1 MRKQMISILLCFAM
15 VLGFLPTAAFATE
28 PDTTPESGAIIY
40 VDAVNGD
47 DSNENVGSSWETA
60 YKTLSAAVAN
70 AESGSTIMLSA
81 AKYTLYS
88 ISSEGLTK
96 GKDLT
101 FIGQGTGDDG
111 TGWNIGA
118 EVPDPANF
126 GTEYNGDYSFDGAGT
141 VTFKNMTLQSG
152 NADYLGFIRADNT
165 VVENCIINGK
175 TFYWGY
181 TSATFKNTTFNC
193 PSGDYALWTYSS
205 PTMTFDRC
213 TFNSSGK
220 VINVYN
226 EGGTPDV
233 TIDFKNCTVNSN
245 NPDSKDSKSV
255 LNINDRLVNSFTINI
270 SGTNIINGIKA
281 DGIAKTEGSH
291 KEYDKNQVDVTCSKL
306 FEFNTKYDNPSKN
319 QYANSGKTVVSIDG
333 KIVWQNGRMVSHD
346 YTDGE
351 HDNAFS
357 EKWGAWTAGQ
367 DGKLHRTGKRV
378 CDYCGY
384 SEDITDEKDFELDV
398 SRSKTATD
406 LDNEYHST
414 VTLSLPS
421 AEEPLSSDIVFVM
434 DTSDCVGEVMGQVA
448 GLVQQL
454 KDAQASS
461 NADIKV
467 GVVAFK
473 GSALPMFGGKLVS
486 VTEAEKTLT
495 EMIQE
500 VNTANNKEDVVLKY
514 LNADE
519 DFIYKG
525 SNLHAG
531 LMTAKQLLAS
541 DQTVLDSRKY
551 VVAVTDG
558 MTYYWNDEQDNVY
571 GIYSQSTT
579 NGLDYPTLLFYAWCE
594 GNNVPKSSYTLPTDF
609 VGWDTYLANA
619 KAMQEADDGYYD
631 VDIRTA
637 KALLNA
643 ADYGAV
649 RFSTVNA
656 LNEKSIAY
664 ISADEKTSH
673 AHGIDRS
680 VLACLD
686 TYQEMIDAGYQC
698 YTLNAK
704 YGTDTFPGLFTSK
717 LNEMADKTAVDFN
730 SIQNEILYAVGAGS
744 TVEDKIGDGFSLD
757 VNSFK
762 LTVGGAEMPGTFDA
776 STNTWSFGIN
786 DNGYA
791 RFTVAYDE
799 STKTFVWTIN
809 ENVSN
814 FAPVQLSYT
823 IKLDSPATAAG
834 TYEEPTNE
842 YATLVPKDSAGNVG
856 KELSFPV
863 PIVSYTI
870 SGGGSSGGGGSSTYY
885 YFAIE
890 KVDAQDSHTLNGA
903 KFGLYLDSKQIAT
916 ATSNRSGI
924 ATFRVDESAY
934 RKITAE
940 SELYYQELAAPDGYI
955 MSGDKVGIE
964 KSDLTTSQTNAEL
977 NAETVRNYRNT
988 APADLN
994 SSDHVAYVHGYPDGT
1009 VKPNHQITRAEVAMM
1024 LYRLLADTRM
1034 AEIQTTFNSFS
1045 DVSPDEWYNEAV
1057 STMTNGKY
1065 IAGYP
1070 DGTFGGNKSITRA
1083 EFVTMLV
1090 RFIGVQDEACSFSD
1104 VSKAHWAYDYIATA
1118 TQAGWIAGYSDGSF
1132 KPEQAITRA
1141 EAMTIINRVL
1151 NRGVDKN
1158 SELLNFKVWPDNT
1171 ISDWFYY
1178 EVIEAT
1184 NEHEYTGSRPS
1195 EQWTS
1200 LVIH

>member
-28 PDTTPESGAIIY
+28 PDTTPKSGAIIY
-40 VDAVNGD
+40 VDAVNGN
-47 DSNENVGSSWETA
+47 DSSENVGSSWDTA
-60 YKTLSAAVAN
+60 YQTLSTAVAR

-81 AKYTLYS
+81 AKYTLYSNS

-118 EVPDPANF
+118 KVPDPANF

-165 VVENCIINGK
+165 VVENCTINGK

-220 VINVYN
+220 VINVYTDYGAGKQDITVN
-226 EGGTPDV
+226 
-233 TIDFKNCTVNSN
+233 FKDCTVNNTGSSLK
-245 NPDSKDSKSV
+245 PV
-255 LNINDRLVNSFTINI
+255 LNINDSNMGSYKYILNI
-270 SGTNIINGIKA
+270 SGNNKVSGVDVDNDTCSRLFGYGGKAATNNKGNTVVNINDVTVWENGVRA
-281 DGIAKTEGSH
+281 VAHDCADFNTGSYDDGI
-291 KEYDKNQVDVTCSKL
+291 
-306 FEFNTKYDNPSKN
+306 NTNET
-319 QYANSGKTVVSIDG
+319 Q
-333 KIVWQNGRMVSHD
+333 
-346 YTDGE
+346 YTDGYK
-351 HDNAFS
+351 DNAFS
-357 EKWGAWTAGQ
+357 EIWGAWTAGQ

-519 DFIYKG
+519 DFINKG

-531 LMTAKQLLAS
+531 LMAAKQLLAS

-558 MTYYWNDEQDNVY
+558 MTYYWNDNQGNVY
-571 GIYSQSTT
+571 GIYSSSYS
-579 NGLDYPTLLFYAWCE
+579 NGEAYPSLLFY
-594 GNNVPKSSYTLPTDF
+594 
-609 VGWDTYLANA
+609 GW
-619 KAMQEADDGYYD
+619 QEAYGIGAGYPLSDKINAANWNEYIAAVRNKISDGYT
-631 VDIRTA
+631 VNVREA
-637 KALLNA
+637 KEKLGTN
-643 ADYGAV
+643 YSGV
-649 RFSTVNA
+649 RFSTIDA
-656 LNEKSIAY
+656 LTAAGYRYVSKAEG
-664 ISADEKTSH
+664 ETV
-673 AHGIDRS
+673 AHGIERS
-680 VLACLD
+680 VVECLD

>member
-319 QYANSGKTVVSIDG
+319 QYANSRKTVVSIDG

-434 DTSDCVGEVMGQVA
+434 DISDCVGEVMGQVA

>member
-1 MRKQMISILLCFAM
+1 MISILLCFAM

-152 NADYLGFIRADNT
+152 NKDYLGFIRADNT
-165 VVENCIINGK
+165 VVENCTINGK

-205 PTMTFDRC
+205 PTMTFDGC

-220 VINVYN
+220 VINVYTDYGAGKQDITVN
-226 EGGTPDV
+226 
-233 TIDFKNCTVNSN
+233 FKNCTVTNTGLSFF
-245 NPDSKDSKSV
+245 SKQV
-255 LNINDRLVNSFTINI
+255 LNVNDSNMGDYKYILNI
-270 SGTNIINGIKA
+270 SGNNTVSGVKA
-281 DGIAKTEGSH
+281 DSI
-291 KEYDKNQVDVTCSKL
+291 TCSRL
-306 FEFNTKYDNPSKN
+306 FGFGGKTAN
-319 QYANSGKTVVSIDG
+319 NSGRSVVKFGDTV
-333 KIVWQNGRMVSHD
+333 VWQNGKMVDAKAYH
-346 YTDGE
+346 TDGVKVDDVTY
-351 HDNAFS
+351 DNGGS
-357 EKWGAWTAGQ
+357 GAKDILYAEGYKDNKVKTTATDWVEQG
-367 DGKLHRTGKRV
+367 DGSYTRTVTRK
-378 CDYCGY
+378 CDYCDY
-384 SEDITDEKDFELDV
+384 KEETTEINWNVPK
-398 SRSKTATD
+398 SKTATR
-406 LDNEYHST
+406 LDKKTWTSD
-414 VTLSLPS
+414 VTLSLF
-421 AEEPLSSDIVFVM
+421 D
-434 DTSDCVGEVMGQVA
+434 G
-448 GLVQQL
+448 
-454 KDAQASS
+454 
-461 NADIKV
+461 
-467 GVVAFK
+467 
-473 GSALPMFGGKLVS
+473 
-486 VTEAEKTLT
+486 
-495 EMIQE
+495 
-500 VNTANNKEDVVLKY
+500 TA
-514 LNADE
+514 
-519 DFIYKG
+519 
-525 SNLHAG
+525 
-531 LMTAKQLLAS
+531 TA
-541 DQTVLDSRKY
+541 
-551 VVAVTDG
+551 
-558 MTYYWNDEQDNVY
+558 
-571 GIYSQSTT
+571 
-579 NGLDYPTLLFYAWCE
+579 
-594 GNNVPKSSYTLPTDF
+594 YT
-609 VGWDTYLANA
+609 
-619 KAMQEADDGYYD
+619 
-631 VDIRTA
+631 
-637 KALLNA
+637 
-643 ADYGAV
+643 
-649 RFSTVNA
+649 
-656 LNEKSIAY
+656 
-664 ISADEKTSH
+664 
-673 AHGIDRS
+673 
-680 VLACLD
+680 
-686 TYQEMIDAGYQC
+686 
-698 YTLNAK
+698 
-704 YGTDTFPGLFTSK
+704 
-717 LNEMADKTAVDFN
+717 
-730 SIQNEILYAVGAGS
+730 VGAGS
-744 TVEDKIGDGFSLD
+744 TVTDTIGEKFDFAGIKS
-757 VNSFK
+757 
-762 LTVGGAEMPGTFDA
+762 LTVGGTELQSKADGNVTYFGDDA
-776 STNTWSFGIN
+776 NALN
-786 DNGYA
+786 DSHY
-791 RFTVAYDE
+791 RFKVAYD
-799 STKTFVWTIN
+799 SANDKFVWTIN
-809 ENVSN
+809 ETLNGSKS
-814 FAPVQLSYT
+814 VQLTYT
-823 IKLDSPATAAG
+823 VRLTKSETAPG
-834 TYEEPTNE
+834 TYGVEDLKGEKVLTDTEAANALYTNASAVLNAKTE
-842 YATLVPKDSAGNVG
+842 NNVTIVAQNFPKPS
-856 KELSFPV
+856 
-863 PIVSYTI
+863 VSYTVK
-870 SGGGSSGGGGSSTYY
+870 SSGGGGGGSSTTYY

-890 KVDAQDSHTLNGA
+890 KVDAQDGHALNGA
-903 KFGLYLDSKQIAT
+903 KFGLYLDGKQVAT

-924 ATFRVDESAY
+924 ALFRVSESDY
-934 RKITAE
+934 RKINAK
-940 SELYYQELAAPDGYI
+940 SELYYQELTAPDGYI

-1009 VKPNHQITRAEVAMM
+1009 VKPNHQIIRAEVAMM